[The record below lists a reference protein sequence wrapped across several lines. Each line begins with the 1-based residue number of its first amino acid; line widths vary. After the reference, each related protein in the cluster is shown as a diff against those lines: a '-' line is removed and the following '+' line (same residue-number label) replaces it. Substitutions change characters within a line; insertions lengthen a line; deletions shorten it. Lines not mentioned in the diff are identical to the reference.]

1 MKLTQEEKAK
11 RFDSLQTAI
20 KWTIER
26 YEKQEKE
33 HERYIEDRSHIKV
46 LDAFHIGHAN
56 GLRQAIEDMRA
67 WV

>member
-1 MKLTQEEKAK
+1 MNLTTKEKAD
-11 RFDSLQTAI
+11 RYDSLQTAI
-20 KWTIER
+20 KWTIEQ

-56 GLRQAIEDMRA
+56 GLRQAIEDMKQ